1 MLTLPNTLLTLPG
14 TEVTLGD
21 EFLNTLNSPVA
32 SSRITSSR
40 AQFSP
45 VSGADG
51 SVVMQSETERKE
63 KKLLENL

>member
-1 MLTLPNTLLTLPG
+1 MPG

-21 EFLNTLNSPVA
+21 EFINTLNSPVA

-45 VSGADG
+45 VSADG
-51 SVVMQSETERKE
+51 SVVMQSETE
-63 KKLLENL
+63 KK